1 MTGILTFMDDSPA
14 LLLLLWPLFLL
25 VLLLTTLILIY
36 VWVTRFLRLK
46 KEQNDL
52 LREFIN
58 KWDKKQS

>member
-1 MTGILTFMDDSPA
+1 MTGIFTFMDNSPY

>member
-1 MTGILTFMDDSPA
+1 MTGILTFIDDSPA

-25 VLLLTTLILIY
+25 ILLITTLILIY

-46 KEQNDL
+46 NEQNDL
-52 LREFIN
+52 LREFID